1 MGFFAISINTQGVSI
16 SKIEIAIGG
25 ANSPHTHLRT
35 TEFGVLIRGA
45 LLFGFVTSDNVFYS
59 KVTTPG
65 MVFVIPR
72 ASILFSINGGKE
84 EVLFFVCFNSQLPGT
99 QAIPSAL
106 FNATPPIPNEVLAR
120 AFLVSDDVANTIR
133 STIASA

>member
-1 MGFFAISINTQGVSI
+1 M
-16 SKIEIAIGG
+16 
-25 ANSPHTHLRT
+25 
-35 TEFGVLIRGA
+35 
-45 LLFGFVTSDNVFYS
+45 LLT
-59 KVTTPG
+59 VTTPG

-72 ASILFSINGGKE
+72 ASVLFSINDGKE
-84 EVLFFVCFNSQLPGT
+84 E
-99 QAIPSAL
+99 AIPSTL